1 MLNHT
6 PTPAPALPSSRLHA
20 SIAGPSQPGGQ
31 LALPSPWLSCAPE
44 VEEALE
50 RGAPVVALESTIIAH
65 GMPYPHNVETAVEV
79 EQIIR
84 DHGATPATIAV
95 MGGRIRVGLSNDE
108 LEQLATSRQ
117 ALKVSHRDL
126 AHALSQGGVGATTVA
141 GTLACAHLAGIPVFV
156 TGGIGGV
163 HREASRSFDI
173 SADLQALAQT
183 PVAVVCAGAKSIL
196 DIPLTLE
203 YLETHGVPV
212 VSVGQDAF
220 PAFYCASSGLNAP
233 LRRDTPE
240 GLAALAH
247 THWALGLRSSLVV
260 ACPVPAEAALSEDEV
275 EFWIEQALIDAAREG
290 ISGKGL
296 TPYLLARIQHLSLGR
311 SLAANVALVKNN
323 AAWGAQMACAL
334 VAARAGSG
342 EPAYQ
347 AQS

>member
-1 MLNHT
+1 MLAWGAGLGPLAMR
-6 PTPAPALPSSRLHA
+6 PTAPNRAP
-20 SIAGPSQPGGQ
+20 QPH
-31 LALPSPWLSCAPE
+31 PWISFAPE
-44 VEEALE
+44 VEEALAQ
-50 RGAPVVALESTIIAH
+50 GAPVVALESTIIAH

-79 EQIIR
+79 EQVIR

-108 LEQLATSRQ
+108 LEQLATTRD

-141 GTLACAHLAGIPVFV
+141 GTVVCAHLAGIRVFV

-163 HREASRSFDI
+163 HRDASRTFDI

-220 PAFYCASSGLNAP
+220 PAFYCANSGLNAP

-240 GLAALAH
+240 ALARLVD
-247 THWALGLRSSLVV
+247 THWALGLNSAVVV
-260 ACPVPAEAALSEDEV
+260 ACPVPKASALSEDEV
-275 EFWIEQALIDAAREG
+275 ELWIEQALADAARDG
-290 ISGKGL
+290 IGGKGL
-296 TPYLLARIQHLSLGR
+296 TPFLLARIQHLSLGR
-311 SLAANVALVKNN
+311 SLSANVALVKHN
-323 AAWGAQMACAL
+323 AQWGAQMACAR
-334 VAARAGSG
+334 ASAR
-342 EPAYQ
+342 
-347 AQS
+347 